1 MTQATETAAD
11 NRRQDERRRRRPA
24 FVLRERRRGFDRRR
38 LAVAGPVAGSV
49 ESALVWLRDKPGT
62 LAILLITVNIL
73 NLADFALTA
82 NALALGGYEM
92 NPVMRVLFASDPI
105 LAGLV
110 KVALI
115 VGATILVWRFR
126 RYRRT
131 LMGGVL
137 MVAVFAA
144 VFIYHMYGLAVLG

>member
-24 FVLRERRRGFDRRR
+24 FVLRERRTGFDRRR